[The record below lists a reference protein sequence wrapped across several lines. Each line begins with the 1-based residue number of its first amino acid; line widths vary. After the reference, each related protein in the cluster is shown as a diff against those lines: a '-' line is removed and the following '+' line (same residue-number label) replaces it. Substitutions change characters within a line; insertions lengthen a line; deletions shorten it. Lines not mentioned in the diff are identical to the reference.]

1 MNTHF
6 NSKKQQS
13 GLAAVVTAVVL
24 LIVTTIIVIFSARF
38 GLSEI
43 KISANEARHKEAQ
56 QYADAA
62 LEQAASYIR
71 RNPDLYEG
79 SGAGWV
85 ACNTSVAIQN
95 AFPCTL
101 SIEGQ
106 NDLVFDSAYG
116 TLVGNTIVPFPLN
129 QDVAANGANS
139 SPFILFD
146 GSATGNVL
154 TVVGFGTSND
164 GTARAG
170 AKIDYAQVSLLT
182 PGEIPPVMAP
192 QLNLNGNFTI
202 VGNPNNGIGTTGV
215 PLSGWT
221 QTNTS
226 GTGTWQTCHLGDLQY
241 NGNICIDTYTDSV
254 ADRAAWKQCTCTA
267 SLSNKDLVN
276 YDILVEPAGEFP
288 DPLEYVF
295 GVSTI
300 DELRTI
306 IAAEGK
312 YYPAGCAGLD
322 TLNLTTLNRPWVF
335 VDGDCTVPAIGTKVL
350 PVILVVNGKMTVN
363 ANTDVWGLLFSNIE
377 LKTNGAAVVHGAMIA
392 RNLADITNG
401 GYKQIYDPDVLER
414 LADDT
419 LNTSLSKVPYSWTD
433 LINNL
438 PNS

>member
-1 MNTHF
+1 M
-6 NSKKQQS
+6 KKNMVLLKHQS

-24 LIVTTIIVIFSARF
+24 LIVTTIIVVFSARF

-62 LEQAASYIR
+62 LDQAASFIR
-71 RNPDLYEG
+71 RNPDLYQG

-85 ACNTSVAIQN
+85 ACNTSVAVQN
-95 AFPCTL
+95 AFPCTI

-106 NDLVFDSAYG
+106 NDLVFESAYG
-116 TLVGNTIVPFPLN
+116 TLVGNTIIPFPLN
-129 QDVAANGANS
+129 QDVTATGAASA
-139 SPFILFD
+139 PFIMFD
-146 GSATGNVL
+146 SGVTGNIL
-154 TVVGFGTSND
+154 TVVGVGASND

-202 VGNPNNGIGTTGV
+202 VGNPNNGVGTTGV

-221 QTNTS
+221 QNNTS
-226 GTGTWQTCHLGDLQY
+226 GTGSWQTCHLGDLQY
-241 NGNICIDTYTDSV
+241 NGNICIDTYGDSV
-254 ADRAAWKQCTCTA
+254 ADRANWKQCACTTP
-267 SLSNKDLVN
+267 LSNKDFVN
-276 YDILVEPAGEFP
+276 YDILVEPAGQFP
-288 DPLEYVF
+288 DPLQYVF
-295 GVSTI
+295 GFSNI
-300 DELRTI
+300 DQLRTV
-306 IAAEGK
+306 IAAEGR
-312 YYPAGCAGLD
+312 YYPAGCTGLE
-322 TLNLTTLNRPWVF
+322 TLNLASLNRPWVF
-335 VDGDCTVPAIGTKVL
+335 VEGDCTVPAIGTKAL
-350 PVILVVNGKMTVN
+350 PVVLVVNGRMTVN
-363 ANTDVWGLLFSNIE
+363 ANTDVWGLLFSNTE

-392 RNLADITNG
+392 RNIADITNG

-414 LADDT
+414 LAEDE

-433 LINNL
+433 LISNL